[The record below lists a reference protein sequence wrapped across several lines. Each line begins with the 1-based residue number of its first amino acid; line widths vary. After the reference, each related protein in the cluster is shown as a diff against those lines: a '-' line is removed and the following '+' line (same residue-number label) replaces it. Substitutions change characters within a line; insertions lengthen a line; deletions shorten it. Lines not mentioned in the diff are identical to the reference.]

1 MTSSD
6 NDLKTGG
13 PVRLALHLMLLA
25 LPAAGIASTAF
36 AQGPWSVFAGGG
48 AAGFGGAS
56 SAGSSIDGD
65 PVQFKPSP
73 TTRLHVGVATA
84 FGRGGITL
92 DASYSKSSLGVY
104 GTGASYSID
113 PAITLWDVRLLASYE
128 LSRLGESSSLR
139 IALGP
144 MVQFWSGDAI
154 IDAKTSLGGAVALTL
169 VVPMTRS
176 LGLLVSGS
184 MGVAGSPFAG
194 ETLSDFGTAVPTSTW
209 TRELGVGVRVAL

>member
-1 MTSSD
+1 M
-6 NDLKTGG
+6 
-13 PVRLALHLMLLA
+13 
-25 LPAAGIASTAF
+25 
-36 AQGPWSVFAGGG
+36 FAGGG

-104 GTGASYSID
+104 GTGASYSLD
-113 PAITLWDVRLLASYE
+113 PAITLWDVRLLASYAAVPARRVV
-128 LSRLGESSSLR
+128 LSSNL
-139 IALGP
+139 ALGP
-144 MVQFWSGDAI
+144 MVQVWSGDAI
-154 IDAKTSLGGAVALTL
+154 IDAKTRLGRCCRPHV
-169 VVPMTRS
+169 
-176 LGLLVSGS
+176 GS
-184 MGVAGSPFAG
+184 AHQQEPWPAGFREHGRRRESRYAG
-194 ETLSDFGTAVPTSTW
+194 ETLSDLGTAVPTSTW